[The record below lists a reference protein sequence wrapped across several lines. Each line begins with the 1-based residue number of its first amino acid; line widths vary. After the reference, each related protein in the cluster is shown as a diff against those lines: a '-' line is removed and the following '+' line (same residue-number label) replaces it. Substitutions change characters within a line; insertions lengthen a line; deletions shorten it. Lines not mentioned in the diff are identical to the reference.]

1 MKVVRGFEWKGLK
14 SIYRDNSC
22 GDNDSICRL
31 DRNCFKDGKSRH
43 IKRPEQGILLLSKQ
57 EEAAGDPLP
66 AQGEMLPSSEEADQ
80 EESEVQ
86 EVAHANEGSESFR
99 N

>member
-1 MKVVRGFEWKGLK
+1 MSAGNESEGLK

-22 GDNDSICRL
+22 GDIDSICRL
-31 DRNCFKDGKSRH
+31 DRNCSKDGKSRH

-57 EEAAGDPLP
+57 EEAAGDSLP
-66 AQGEMLPSSEEADQ
+66 AQGEVLPSSPEEADQ